1 MRRPDAGAANDPAIL
16 ASSQAREHHPALR
29 QDERSLTA
37 RIGAGGLPRIHDGP
51 ADFSRVLAYLGDG
64 VRSGRLETTALIRL
78 ILNVL
83 WLIFGGWISGLLWL
97 LGGAIL
103 ALTVVGLPWTFAAWR
118 IASYS
123 FWPFG
128 REVVWRDEFS
138 GQEDLGTGCMGIGLN
153 VIWFVFAGWY
163 IALSHLVIAF
173 AEAIT
178 IIGIPFALKDL
189 ELAKLALAPVGR
201 TIRDKP

>member
-1 MRRPDAGAANDPAIL
+1 M
-16 ASSQAREHHPALR
+16 
-29 QDERSLTA
+29 
-37 RIGAGGLPRIHDGP
+37 
-51 ADFSRVLAYLGDG
+51 
-64 VRSGRLETTALIRL
+64 RL
-78 ILNVL
+78 ILNIL

-123 FWPFG
+123 FCPFG
-128 REVVWRDEFS
+128 REIVWQDTHPVAGCVGVVLNVVW
-138 GQEDLGTGCMGIGLN
+138 
-153 VIWFVFAGWY
+153 FVVAGWY
-163 IALSHLVIAF
+163 IALTHLIIAV
-173 AEAIT
+173 AEFVS

-201 TIRDKP
+201 TIRDKA

>member
-1 MRRPDAGAANDPAIL
+1 M
-16 ASSQAREHHPALR
+16 
-29 QDERSLTA
+29 
-37 RIGAGGLPRIHDGP
+37 
-51 ADFSRVLAYLGDG
+51 
-64 VRSGRLETTALIRL
+64 IRL
-78 ILNVL
+78 ILNIL
-83 WLIFGGWISGLLWL
+83 WFVFGGWLSGLLWL

-103 ALTVVGLPWTFAAWR
+103 ALTIVGLPWTFAAWR

-128 REVVWRDEFS
+128 REVVWQDAHPVA
-138 GQEDLGTGCMGIGLN
+138 GCVGVVLN
-153 VIWFVFAGWY
+153 IVWLLVAGWY
-163 IALSHLVIAF
+163 IALSHLIVAV
-173 AEAIT
+173 AEFVS

>member
-1 MRRPDAGAANDPAIL
+1 MLDPYQI
-16 ASSQAREHHPALR
+16 REHREIVGANGEIDTRDHAGPVGSR
-29 QDERSLTA
+29 NSRS
-37 RIGAGGLPRIHDGP
+37 GGLPRIHERP
-51 ADFSRVLAYLGDG
+51 ADYGEVLAYLGNG
-64 VRSGRLETTALIRL
+64 VRPGRLETTALIRL

-83 WLIFGGWISGLLWL
+83 WFIFGGWISGLLWL

-138 GQEDLGTGCMGIGLN
+138 GQEDLGTGCLGIGLN

-163 IALSHLVIAF
+163 IALSHLLIAV
-173 AEAIT
+173 AEFIT

-189 ELAKLALAPVGR
+189 ELAKLALAPIGR

>member
-1 MRRPDAGAANDPAIL
+1 M
-16 ASSQAREHHPALR
+16 
-29 QDERSLTA
+29 
-37 RIGAGGLPRIHDGP
+37 
-51 ADFSRVLAYLGDG
+51 
-64 VRSGRLETTALIRL
+64 IRL
-78 ILNVL
+78 VLNIL
-83 WLIFGGWISGLLWL
+83 WFIFGGWLSGLLWL

-128 REVVWRDEFS
+128 REVVWRDAAT
-138 GQEDLGTGCMGIGLN
+138 GREDLGTGAVGVVLN

-163 IALSHLVIAF
+163 LALTHLIIAVVEFVS
-173 AEAIT
+173 

>member
-1 MRRPDAGAANDPAIL
+1 M
-16 ASSQAREHHPALR
+16 
-29 QDERSLTA
+29 
-37 RIGAGGLPRIHDGP
+37 
-51 ADFSRVLAYLGDG
+51 
-64 VRSGRLETTALIRL
+64 IRL
-78 ILNVL
+78 ILNIL
-83 WLIFGGWISGLLWL
+83 WFIFGGWLSGLLWL

-103 ALTVVGLPWTFAAWR
+103 AVTIVGLPWSFAAWR

-128 REVVWRDEFS
+128 REIVWQDAPAVAGCLGLVLNVVW
-138 GQEDLGTGCMGIGLN
+138 
-153 VIWFVFAGWY
+153 FVVAGWY
-163 IALSHLVIAF
+163 IALSHLVIAV
-173 AEAIT
+173 AEFVS